1 MAPRLIAL
9 LVLAL
14 SLLPVANM
22 LPGGESDPDYAA
34 RMLDWLNGLAL
45 CAGVGVL
52 AAFGARARGASR
64 ATNTTTAR
72 SGARSEAA
80 SGVERSSAHE
90 GSRRGD
96 GAFLTIVV
104 AGSFALYGLIAQF
117 VYSGR
122 PLHIDE
128 IVQVIQARWYAG
140 GALSVALPAA
150 SEFFSILHMV
160 DFGGRV
166 YSQFPAGG
174 PAMLALGS
182 LGGAEWLVGPVCGA
196 VSVGLFWA
204 LLPAIEPQGSRRW
217 RRCAT
222 LLFALAPFGAFM
234 FGSHMNHATSLMWIL
249 VAVVSLV
256 HASRPEGN
264 PWWGL
269 LVGLALGTAAT
280 IRPVDAVAFALP
292 AAAWLLWRAR
302 TGGRPLL
309 TLLLSGLGV
318 AIPLVALLWVNART
332 TGSPLLFG
340 YEVLWGS
347 DHSLGFHQP
356 PWGPAHTP
364 ARGLELVSL
373 YLTRL
378 AVYLLETP
386 YPALLLVAGALWLT
400 PKLRPVDKYLLWS
413 SALLLIGYWAY
424 WHDGFFR
431 GPRFVFALLPMSIAW
446 TARFPLRAAEFA
458 GRGSAAWVGIRAALA
473 ASVAMATIT
482 LVVVRIPANRNDMTS
497 SRFAVERES
506 ARAGVRDALVLVKE
520 SWGARLVARMWA
532 LGISRPETE
541 RLYRNTDACLLEL
554 TITEL
559 ERQGTDPADALDR
572 LRTLLADSARVV
584 PSTRSPESSERML
597 PGLVY
602 APICEAEAKSDWAGS
617 WHLAPF
623 LAAKDGNVYARW
635 LPGREA
641 DISAAYPGRPVYR
654 LSRSGPDVSAAA
666 IWEPLPLV
674 PAP

>member
-22 LPGGESDPDYAA
+22 LPGGESDPAYAE

-45 CAGVGVL
+45 CVGVGVL
-52 AAFGARARGASR
+52 AAFIARARGASR
-64 ATNTTTAR
+64 VAGSAGR
-72 SGARSEAA
+72 EAMSGAEHGLPAGDGA
-80 SGVERSSAHE
+80 SGS
-90 GSRRGD
+90 GD
-96 GAFLTIVV
+96 GAFLAIVV
-104 AGSFALYGLIAQF
+104 GCSLVLYALIAQY
-117 VYSGR
+117 VYAGR

-140 GALSVALPAA
+140 GELSVALPAA

-160 DFGGRV
+160 DIGGRV

-182 LGGAEWLVGPVCGA
+182 LLGAEWLVGPVCGA
-196 VSVGLFWA
+196 ASVALFWA
-204 LLPAIEPQGSRRW
+204 LLPEIEPGGTRRW
-217 RRCAT
+217 RRGAT
-222 LLFALAPFGAFM
+222 VLFALAPFGAFM

-256 HASRPEGN
+256 RATRPAGN

-269 LVGLALGTAAT
+269 LVGLALGAAAT
-280 IRPVDAVAFALP
+280 IRPMDSVAFALP

-302 TGGRPLL
+302 TGGRPVL
-309 TLLLSGLGV
+309 TLLLSGVGV
-318 AIPLVALLWVNART
+318 AVPIAALLWVNART

-364 ARGLELVSL
+364 ARGLELLSL
-373 YLTRL
+373 YFTRL
-378 AVYLLETP
+378 SVYLLESP
-386 YPALLLVAGALWLT
+386 YPALLLAAGALWLT
-400 PKLRPVDKYLLWS
+400 PRLRPVDKYLLWS

-431 GPRFVFALLPMSIAW
+431 GPRFLFALLPALIAW
-446 TARFPLRAAEFA
+446 TARFPLRTAELV
-458 GRGSAAWVGIRAALA
+458 GRGSAAWVGFRAALA
-473 ASVAMATIT
+473 ASVVMALIT
-482 LVVVRIPANRNDMTS
+482 LVTVRIPGHRNDMTS

-541 RLYRNTDACLLEL
+541 RLYGRTDACLLEL
-554 TITEL
+554 AITDL
-559 ERQGTDPADALDR
+559 ERRGTDPVSALDR
-572 LRTLLADSARVV
+572 LRALLADSARVV

-602 APICEAEAKSDWAGS
+602 APVCEAEAASDWAGS

-623 LAAKDGNVYARW
+623 LAARDGNVYARW

-641 DISAAYPGRPVYR
+641 EISASYPGRPVYR
-654 LSRSGPDVSAAA
+654 LSRSGPEVSATA
-666 IWEPLPLV
+666 IWESLPLV
-674 PAP
+674 PSP

>member
-9 LVLAL
+9 IVLAL
-14 SLLPVANM
+14 SVLPVANM

-34 RMLDWLNGLAL
+34 RLLDWLNGLAL

-52 AAFGARARGASR
+52 AAFMARRRGAPLLGKER
-64 ATNTTTAR
+64 IATN
-72 SGARSEAA
+72 SEAA
-80 SGVERSSAHE
+80 SGIEPGLSARDDTP
-90 GSRRGD
+90 RRGD
-96 GAFLTIVV
+96 NTFLTILV
-104 AGSFALYGLIAQF
+104 AGSFVVYALIAQY
-117 VYSGR
+117 VYAGR

-128 IVQVIQARWYAG
+128 IVQAIQARWYAG
-140 GALSVALPAA
+140 GGLSVALPAA
-150 SEFFSILHMV
+150 GEFFSVLHMV
-160 DFGGRV
+160 DIGERV

-182 LGGAEWLVGPVCGA
+182 LFGAEWLVGPVCGA
-196 VSVGLFWA
+196 ASVGLFWA
-204 LLPAIEPQGSRRW
+204 LLPALEPEGSLRW
-217 RRCAT
+217 RRGAAV
-222 LLFALAPFGAFM
+222 LFALAPFGAFM

-249 VAVVSLV
+249 IAVVSLV
-256 HASRPEGN
+256 RATSPSAS

-269 LVGLALGTAAT
+269 LVGSALGAAAT

-292 AAAWLLWRAR
+292 AAVWLLWRTR
-302 TGGRPLL
+302 SGGRPVL

-318 AIPLVALLWVNART
+318 ALPIAALMWVNART

-364 ARGLELVSL
+364 ARGFELVSL

-378 AVYLLETP
+378 SVYLLETP

-431 GPRFVFALLPMSIAW
+431 GPRFVFALTPVLIAW
-446 TARFPLRAAEFA
+446 TARFPLHAAELA
-458 GRGSAAWVGIRAALA
+458 GRGSATWVGIRAALA
-473 ASVAMATIT
+473 ASVVMATIT
-482 LVVVRIPANRNDMTS
+482 LVAVRIPTYRNDMTS

-520 SWGARLVARMWA
+520 SWGSRLVARMWA

-541 RLYRNTDACLLEL
+541 RLYRKTDACLLEL
-554 TITEL
+554 AITDL
-559 ERQGTDPADALDR
+559 ERLGTDPAGALDR
-572 LRTLLADSARVV
+572 LRPLLVDSARVI
-584 PSTRSPESSERML
+584 PSTRSPESSEGML

-602 APICEAEAKSDWAGS
+602 APICEAEVSSDWAGS

-635 LPGREA
+635 LPGREGE
-641 DISAAYPGRPVYR
+641 ISAAYPGRPVYR
-654 LSRSGPDVSAAA
+654 LSRSGPEVTAAA
-666 IWEPLPLV
+666 IWEPLPV
-674 PAP
+674 IPAP